1 MTIKDSNSV
10 FIDSQAEIADDV
22 VIYPDNHVIGKCV
35 VGAGSVLMPGNIIED
50 CVIGENCTVT
60 KSVLK
65 QSQIGDGTTVGPFS
79 YLRPNSQI
87 GKGCRIGDFVEVKNA
102 SIGDGTKVSHLTYV
116 GDCTIG
122 KRCNVGCGVVFVNYN
137 GVYKSHSEVGDD
149 CFIGSNCNIVAPV
162 KVQSNSYIACG
173 TTLSQDVPTDSLVIG
188 RSRATIKEGR
198 ASQLLDKYSRQK
210 SQRQSVQSE
219 PTKSNDDKE
228 DN

>member
-10 FIDSQAEIADDV
+10 FIDPQAVVADDV
-22 VIYPDNHVIGKCV
+22 VIYPDNHIIGKCV
-35 VGAGSVLMPGNIIED
+35 IGEHSVLMPGNIIED
-50 CVIGENCTVT
+50 CVIGEGCTIT

-65 QSQIGDGTTVGPFS
+65 QSTIGDGTTVGPFS
-79 YLRPNSQI
+79 YLRPGSQI

-102 SIGDGTKVSHLTYV
+102 VIGDGTKVSHLTYV

-149 CFIGSNCNIVAPV
+149 CFIGSNTNVIAPV
-162 KVQSNSYIACG
+162 KVQDNSYIACG

-188 RSRATIKEGR
+188 RSRAIIKEGR
-198 ASQLLDKYSRQK
+198 ASLLLGKYTAEK
-210 SQRQSVQSE
+210 LAKQSH
-219 PTKSNDDKE
+219 SNDKKKME
-228 DN
+228 D